1 MSVIGNVTVQTL
13 YTIAGLE
20 NPLIVEPA
28 LKAQVE
34 HRSGELSRRGFLGL
48 VGAATAGMVFDP
60 VSKLWTPAKEA
71 TVVLAEQAV
80 VSMDSVMLFLARQ
93 YAELVEERI
102 EKRNRRRLAYDRS
115 YPERIRNVQGYIEA
129 RPEDLS
135 SLAAIWLT
143 DHGTDYDAPR
153 LFNEHRPLPV
163 LPYERDPAVRVGD
176 VMSPSGYMCRAYA
189 YEQHNGI
196 RTVPMIEFELMGRY
210 VPHVKRERR
219 KS

>member
-13 YTIAGLE
+13 YTIEGLE

-80 VSMDSVMLFLARQ
+80 VSMDAAMLFLARQ
-93 YAELVEERI
+93 YAELVESRI
-102 EKRNRRRLAYDRS
+102 EKRRDTRGDHRYS
-115 YPERIRNVQGYIEA
+115 ERIRNVQGYIEA
-129 RPEDLS
+129 KPEDLS
-135 SLAAIWLT
+135 SLRGIWIT
-143 DHGTDYDAPR
+143 DHGMEHDAPR
-153 LFNEHRPLPV
+153 IFNERRPLPV

-189 YEQHNGI
+189 YEQHNGM

-210 VPHVKRERR
+210 VPHVERPRR